1 MLKNCK
7 IAKFLNP
14 LLLIP
19 FSFFVDFSQIIFLP
33 PQLLEQQ
40 TASAQKNIQVRTDQ
54 WLRVEQLRGNVN
66 YRNLYNYTNRPA
78 RVGDRLQVASDE
90 ISTGPNSSVVL
101 QVDTGIG
108 LIYIEENTTIRLLSL
123 KIAPDNGRIVNLF
136 VPRGKARLQIRRF
149 TNRGSQLN
157 IQTPS
162 GISGVRGT
170 SYIVQSDP
178 SGNTV
183 LTTLSG
189 SVATSSQN
197 RTEIVNGGQQNRMM
211 VGDPPSPPRPIDN
224 DVSLRYTIER
234 RVSGIERSIIFVG
247 YTSPFNFVSVNGVE
261 QSLDRA
267 GRFTSKLPVTSSLKL
282 QVIVRTTTGIT
293 KSYEVPVL

>member
-1 MLKNCK
+1 M
-7 IAKFLNP
+7 
-14 LLLIP
+14 
-19 FSFFVDFSQIIFLP
+19 S
-33 PQLLEQQ
+33 
-40 TASAQKNIQVRTDQ
+40 
-54 WLRVEQLRGNVN
+54 GNVI
-66 YRNLYNYTNRPA
+66 YRNLYNYANRPA

-90 ISTGPNSSVVL
+90 ISTGANSAVVL

-123 KIAPDNGRIVNLF
+123 KIAPDNGRIVNLS
-136 VPRGKARLQIRRF
+136 VPRGKARLQVRRF

-189 SVATSSQN
+189 SVATSAQN
-197 RTEIVNGGQQNRMM
+197 RTEIVNGGQQNRMV
-211 VGDPPSPPRPIDN
+211 VGDPPSPPMPIDN

-247 YTSPFNFVSVNGVE
+247 YTSRFNFVSVNGVE
-261 QSLDRA
+261 QSLDRD
-267 GRFTSKLPVTSSLKL
+267 GRFMSKLPVTSNLKAR
-282 QVIVRTTTGIT
+282 VIVRTTTGIT
-293 KSYEVPVL
+293 RSYEVPIL